1 MILREKYAEKS
12 ILRLYQIAGVKELK
26 LSVIY
31 GLRAWRGLTRGE
43 LKTARKTGYSVQNR
57 ERRNILEAAVREK
70 EIESYLRDR
79 IRRIGGK
86 AYKFVSPG
94 NNGVP
99 DRLVCLPGGQAV
111 FVELKAPGKAPRPI
125 QIHQIGMLKQLG
137 FRVEVIDS
145 KEQVDEF
152 VKELSEN
159 GN

>member
-1 MILREKYAEKS
+1 M
-12 ILRLYQIAGVKELK
+12 
-26 LSVIY
+26 
-31 GLRAWRGLTRGE
+31 
-43 LKTARKTGYSVQNR
+43 
-57 ERRNILEAAVREK
+57 REK

-99 DRLVCLPGGQAV
+99 DRLVCLPGDRAV

-152 VKELSEN
+152 VKELR
-159 GN
+159 GNAVSPA